1 MVSRKSRV
9 ETSGRN
15 AAIDDTHL
23 RDLRQ
28 TPPENKRRSG
38 IKVGISVFVED
49 NTVRDKGRCVLH
61 GT

>member
-1 MVSRKSRV
+1 MLK
-9 ETSGRN
+9 TADKN

-23 RDLRQ
+23 WDLRQ
-28 TPPENKRRSG
+28 TPPENKRRSR

-49 NTVRDKGRCVLH
+49 DTVRDKGRCVLH